1 MYKRHSAQNIKK
13 KCSCMVQP
21 NKWTIAPL
29 LLRLHVRVDNGQG
42 RSGPGPKT
50 PFDPIH
56 GGGEVKSISNRFF
69 SFVQTDLSPMKSWVC
84 GTIFFFLLVASQC
97 GAKFSPI
104 AGNNGGGRANT

>member
-1 MYKRHSAQNIKK
+1 
-13 KCSCMVQP
+13 MVQP

-56 GGGEVKSISNRFF
+56 GGGEVKSI
-69 SFVQTDLSPMKSWVC
+69 
-84 GTIFFFLLVASQC
+84 
-97 GAKFSPI
+97 
-104 AGNNGGGRANT
+104 

>member
-1 MYKRHSAQNIKK
+1 MRILVGPCIKDIPLKTLKK

-84 GTIFFFLLVASQC
+84 GTIFFFFVSS
-97 GAKFSPI
+97 FSMWCQI
-104 AGNNGGGRANT
+104 FSNRR